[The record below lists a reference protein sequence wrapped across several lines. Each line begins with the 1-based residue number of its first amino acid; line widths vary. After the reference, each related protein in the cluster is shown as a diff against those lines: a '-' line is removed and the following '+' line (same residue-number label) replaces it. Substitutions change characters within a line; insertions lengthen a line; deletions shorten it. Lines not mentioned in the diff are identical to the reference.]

1 VQPAHV
7 IANEVRRGELSP
19 VRVVEGC
26 LARLDA
32 AEPVIQAWVEVDRDG
47 ALRRARELE
56 SALRRGEKPG
66 PLAGVPVGV
75 KDIVDVAALPT
86 RLGAGPFAH
95 YTPEHDST
103 VAAKLRQAGA
113 IIIGKTH
120 TTAFAYLDTAP
131 TRNPWNTEHTPGG
144 SSSGSA
150 AAVAASVVPL
160 AVGSQTVGSVLRPA
174 AYCGVAGLK
183 PSYGRISYAGTAGLA
198 PSFDHVGLICS
209 CVGDA
214 ALALSA
220 VAGHDRFDPNSADAP
235 VDDYLALLA
244 NANAPRIGVPRNYYR
259 GTADDEIEE
268 HLESVAQRFAAAG
281 AVLEE
286 VSFPATAPEISE
298 VVQPIMRYEA
308 AQVHERLFEAHG
320 GDYPPGIRGLIEAGK
335 TTSAEDFE
343 SAKQSVAHLRRRL
356 TDLLS
361 QFDVLILPVAPGP
374 APAFAT
380 TGPGILCG
388 PASFTGV
395 PSLAV
400 PSGLGSEGLPLAIQ
414 LIAAPLNEA
423 GLLAT
428 GAWVEKLLDFQAR
441 PAVAS

>member
-19 VRVVEGC
+19 VRIVEGC

-32 AEPVIQAWVEVDRDG
+32 AEPAIQAWVEVDRNG
-47 ALRRARELE
+47 ALRQARELE

-66 PLAGVPVGV
+66 PLAGVPVGL
-75 KDIVDVAALPT
+75 KDIVDVAGLPT
-86 RLGAGPFAH
+86 RLGAGQFAH

-103 VAAKLRQAGA
+103 VVMKLRQAGA

-131 TRNPWNTEHTPGG
+131 TRNPWKVEHTPGG

-150 AAVAASVVPL
+150 AAVAAGVVPL

-174 AYCGVAGLK
+174 AYCGVVGLK

-209 CVGDA
+209 CVEDA

-235 VDDYLALLA
+235 VDDYVAALSDTSTQ
-244 NANAPRIGVPRNYYR
+244 RIGVPRNYYL
-259 GTADDEIEE
+259 GNAGDETEK
-268 HLESVAQRFAAAG
+268 HLESVTQRLAG
-281 AVLEE
+281 AGALVDE
-286 VSFPATAPEISE
+286 VEFPATAPEISDM
-298 VVQPIMRYEA
+298 VQPVMRYEA
-308 AQVHERLFEAHG
+308 AHVHERLFEAHG

-335 TTSAEDFE
+335 TTSAEAYE
-343 SAKQSVAHLRRRL
+343 SAKQSVAQLRRSL
-356 TDLLS
+356 IGLLS
-361 QFDVLILPVAPGP
+361 QFDVLMLPVAPGP
-374 APAFAT
+374 APAIAT

>member
-7 IANEVRRGELSP
+7 IASEVRRGELSP
-19 VRVVEGC
+19 VRIVEGC

-32 AEPVIQAWVEVDRDG
+32 AEPAVQAWVEVDRDG

-56 SALRRGEKPG
+56 SALRRGENPG
-66 PLAGVPVGV
+66 PLAGVPVGI
-75 KDIVDVAALPT
+75 KDIVDVAGLPT

-95 YTPEHDST
+95 YKPEHDST

-131 TRNPWNTEHTPGG
+131 TRNPWNAEHTPGG

-150 AAVAASVVPL
+150 AAVAAGVVPL
-160 AVGSQTVGSVLRPA
+160 AIGSQTVGSVLRPA
-174 AYCGVAGLK
+174 AYCGVVGLK

-198 PSFDHVGLICS
+198 PSFDHLGLICT
-209 CVGDA
+209 CVEDA

-220 VAGHDRFDPNSADAP
+220 VAGYDRADANSSEAP
-235 VDDYLALLA
+235 VDDYLAALA
-244 NANAPRIGVPRNYYR
+244 NAKPPRIGVPRKYFQ
-259 GTADDEIEE
+259 GTAGDEIED
-268 HLESVAQRFAAAG
+268 HLVSVAQHLAGAG
-281 AVLEE
+281 AVVEE

-298 VVQPIMRYEA
+298 MVQPVMRYEA
-308 AQVHERLFEAHG
+308 AQVHERLFEAHA
-320 GDYPPGIRGLIEAGK
+320 GDYPPSIRSLVEAGK
-335 TTSAEDFE
+335 TTNAEDYE
-343 SAKQSVAHLRRRL
+343 SAKQSVARLRQSL
-356 TDLLS
+356 ISLLS
-361 QFDVLILPVAPGP
+361 QFDVLMLPVAPGP
-374 APAFAT
+374 APAIAT

-388 PASFTGV
+388 PASFTSM

-400 PSGLGSEGLPLAIQ
+400 PSGLGQEGLPLAVQ
-414 LIAAPLNEA
+414 FIAAPLNEA

-428 GAWVEKLLDFQAR
+428 GAWAEKLLDFQAR

>member
-1 VQPAHV
+1 VQPAQV

-19 VRVVEGC
+19 VRIVEGC

-32 AEPVIQAWVEVDRDG
+32 AEPAIQAWVEVDRDG

-66 PLAGVPVGV
+66 PLAGVPVGI
-75 KDIVDVAALPT
+75 KDIVDVAGLPT
-86 RLGAGPFAH
+86 RLGAGSFAH

-131 TRNPWNTEHTPGG
+131 TRNPWNAEHTPGG

-150 AAVAASVVPL
+150 AAVGAGVVPL

-174 AYCGVAGLK
+174 AYCGVVGLK

-209 CVGDA
+209 CIEDA
-214 ALALSA
+214 ALALTA
-220 VAGHDRFDPNSADAP
+220 VAGYDRSDPNSADAP
-235 VDDYLALLA
+235 VDDYPAALA
-244 NANAPRIGVPRNYYR
+244 NAHAPRIGVPRNYYR
-259 GTADDEIEE
+259 GTAGDEIEE
-268 HLESVAQRFAAAG
+268 LLESVAQRFAAAG
-281 AVLEE
+281 ALADE
-286 VSFPATAPEISE
+286 VKFPATAPEISDM
-298 VVQPIMRYEA
+298 VQPVMRYEA
-308 AQVHERLFEAHG
+308 ARVHERLFEVHG
-320 GDYPPGIRGLIEAGK
+320 DDYPPGIRGLVEAGK
-335 TTSAEDFE
+335 TTSAEDYE
-343 SAKQSVAHLRRRL
+343 SAKQSVAQLRRSL
-356 TDLLS
+356 LGLLS
-361 QFDVLILPVAPGP
+361 QVDVLMLPVAPGP
-374 APAFAT
+374 APAIAT

-388 PASFTGV
+388 PASFTGM

-400 PSGLGSEGLPLAIQ
+400 PSGLGREGLPLAIQ
-414 LIAAPLNEA
+414 FIAAPLNEA
-423 GLLAT
+423 RLLAT
-428 GAWVEKLLDFQAR
+428 GDWAEKLLDFQAR